1 MENLS
6 KKITNKAWRPGAAM
20 DKSWFLFSSATEES
34 YPQLHTRTLDWDTLY
49 VHKGSAYILIK
60 WNRKALK

>member
-1 MENLS
+1 MKTRSCQGQKL
-6 KKITNKAWRPGAAM
+6 I
-20 DKSWFLFSSATEES
+20 LFSSATEES